1 MDAQN
6 GGRIMNPQFL
16 QQLRAAHAALI
27 EAHPELATDDDFL
40 ADVIEGSTDAFEIME
55 RLVIERREALAN
67 GEAMD
72 KLANDYAQI
81 SDRWTMRAENRRKL
95 MGLVLDATGL
105 RKMQTA
111 AGTVSMSPGRVSL
124 ALADD
129 FTPPQG
135 YARTKIEPDKA
146 AIKAALEAGETMPGA
161 SLVTGK
167 PIVKV
172 L

>member
-1 MDAQN
+1 
-6 GGRIMNPQFL
+6 MNPQFL
-16 QQLRAAHAALI
+16 MELRAAHAALI
-27 EAHPELATDDDFL
+27 EAHPDLATDDDFL
-40 ADVIEGSTDAFEIME
+40 ADVIEGETDAPAIME
-55 RLVIERREALAN
+55 RLVIERREAMAN

-72 KLANDYAQI
+72 KLAEDYAKL
-81 SDRWTMRAENRRKL
+81 SDRWTMRAESRRKL
-95 MGLVLDATGL
+95 MGVVMDAVGL
-105 RKMQTA
+105 RKMSTP
-111 AGTVSMSPGRVSL
+111 AGTVSMSPGRVTL

-135 YARTKIEPDKA
+135 YARTKVEPDKA
-146 AIKAALEAGETMPGA
+146 AIKAALEAGEVMQGA

>member
-1 MDAQN
+1 
-6 GGRIMNPQFL
+6 MNPQFL
-16 QQLRAAHAALI
+16 MQLRAAHAALI
-27 EAHPELATDDDFL
+27 EAHPDLATDDDFL
-40 ADVIEGSTDAFEIME
+40 ADVIEGETDAPAIME

-72 KLANDYAQI
+72 KLANDYAAL
-81 SDRWTMRAENRRKL
+81 SDRWTMRAEARRRL
-95 MGLVLDATGL
+95 MGLVLDAVGL
-105 RKMQTA
+105 RKMSTP
-111 AGTVSMSPGRVSL
+111 AGTVSVSPGRVSL

-146 AIKAALEAGETMPGA
+146 AIKAALEAGEVMQGA

>member
-1 MDAQN
+1 
-6 GGRIMNPQFL
+6 MNPQFL
-16 QQLRAAHAALI
+16 MELRAAHAALI
-27 EAHPELATDDDFL
+27 EAHPDLATDDDFL
-40 ADVIEGSTDAFEIME
+40 SDVIEGETDAPAIME
-55 RLVIERREALAN
+55 RLVIERREAMAN

-72 KLANDYAQI
+72 RLAEDYAKL
-81 SDRWTMRAENRRKL
+81 SDRWTARAESRRRL

-105 RKMQTA
+105 RKMSTP

-135 YARTKIEPDKA
+135 YARTRIEPDKA

-161 SLVTGK
+161 SLVVGK

>member
-1 MDAQN
+1 
-6 GGRIMNPQFL
+6 MNPQFL
-16 QQLRAAHAALI
+16 QQLRAAHASLI

-40 ADVIEGSTDAFEIME
+40 ADVIEGETDANAIME
-55 RLVIERREALAN
+55 RLVIERREAMAN

-72 KLANDYAQI
+72 KLAEDYARL
-81 SDRWTMRAENRRKL
+81 SDRWTARAEARRKL
-95 MGLVLDATGL
+95 MGLVMDATGL
-105 RKMQTA
+105 RKMQTP
-111 AGTVSMSPGRVSL
+111 AGTVSVSPGRVSL

>member
-1 MDAQN
+1 
-6 GGRIMNPQFL
+6 MNPQFIT
-16 QQLRAAHAALI
+16 QLRAAHAALI
-27 EAHPELATDDDFL
+27 EAHPEIAEDDAFL
-40 ADVIEGSTDAFEIME
+40 ADIIEGETDANAIME
-55 RLVIERREALAN
+55 RLVIERAEALAN

-72 KLANDYAQI
+72 ALAEKYTQI

-95 MGLVLDATGL
+95 MGLVLDAVGL
-105 RKMQTA
+105 RKMQTP
-111 AGTVSMSPGRVSL
+111 AGTVSVSPGRVSL

-146 AIKAALEAGETMPGA
+146 AIKAALEAGEVMQGA

>member
-1 MDAQN
+1 
-6 GGRIMNPQFL
+6 MNPQFL
-16 QQLRAAHAALI
+16 QQLRAAHASLI
-27 EAHPELATDDDFL
+27 EAHPEIAEDDDFL
-40 ADVIEGSTDAFEIME
+40 ADIIEGETDANAIME

-67 GEAMD
+67 SEAMD

-81 SDRWTMRAENRRKL
+81 SDRWTMRAEARRKL

-105 RKMQTA
+105 RKMSTP

-135 YARTKIEPDKA
+135 YARTRIEPDKA
-146 AIKAALEAGETMPGA
+146 AIKAALEAGEVMQGA

>member
-1 MDAQN
+1 
-6 GGRIMNPQFL
+6 MNPHFL
-16 QQLRAAHAALI
+16 TDLRAAHAALI
-27 EAHPELATDDDFL
+27 EAHPGIAEDDAFL
-40 ADVIEGSTDAFEIME
+40 ADIIEGETDANAIME
-55 RLVIERREALAN
+55 RLVIERAEAIANGQAMDALA
-67 GEAMD
+67 E
-72 KLANDYAQI
+72 KYIQI

-95 MGLVLDATGL
+95 MGLVLDAVGM
-105 RKMQTA
+105 RKMVTP
-111 AGTVSMSPGRVSL
+111 AGTVSVSPGRVSL

-135 YARTKIEPDKA
+135 YARTRIEPDKA

-161 SLVTGK
+161 ELVTGK

>member
-1 MDAQN
+1 
-6 GGRIMNPQFL
+6 MNPQFIT
-16 QQLRAAHAALI
+16 QLRAAHAALI
-27 EAHPELATDDDFL
+27 EAHPDLATDDDFL
-40 ADVIEGSTDAFEIME
+40 SDVIEGETDAPAIME
-55 RLVIERREALAN
+55 RLIIERRESIAN

-72 KLANDYAQI
+72 KLANDYAAL
-81 SDRWTMRAENRRKL
+81 SDRWTARAEARRKL

-105 RKMQTA
+105 RKMQTP
-111 AGTVSMSPGRVSL
+111 AGTVSVSPGRVSL

-135 YARTKIEPDKA
+135 YARIKIEPDKA

-161 SLVTGK
+161 SLVVGK

>member
-1 MDAQN
+1 
-6 GGRIMNPQFL
+6 
-16 QQLRAAHAALI
+16 
-27 EAHPELATDDDFL
+27 
-40 ADVIEGSTDAFEIME
+40 
-55 RLVIERREALAN
+55 
-67 GEAMD
+67 MD
-72 KLANDYAQI
+72 KLSEDYARL
-81 SDRWTMRAENRRKL
+81 SDRWTARAEARRKL

-105 RKMQTA
+105 RKMATP
-111 AGTVSMSPGRVSL
+111 AGTVSVSPGRVSL

-146 AIKAALEAGETMPGA
+146 AIKAALEAGEVMQGA
-161 SLVTGK
+161 SLVAGK

>member
-1 MDAQN
+1 
-6 GGRIMNPQFL
+6 MNPQFL
-16 QQLRAAHAALI
+16 MELRAAHAALI
-27 EAHPELATDDDFL
+27 EAHPDLATDDDFL
-40 ADVIEGSTDAFEIME
+40 ADVIEGETDAPAIME
-55 RLVIERREALAN
+55 RLVIERREAMAN

-72 KLANDYAQI
+72 KLAEDYAKL
-81 SDRWTMRAENRRKL
+81 SDRWTMRAESRRKL

-105 RKMQTA
+105 RKMSTP
-111 AGTVSMSPGRVSL
+111 AGTVSVSPGRVSL

-129 FTPPQG
+129 FTAPQG
-135 YARTKIEPDKA
+135 YARTKVEPDKA

>member
-1 MDAQN
+1 
-6 GGRIMNPQFL
+6 MNPQFL
-16 QQLRAAHAALI
+16 MELRAAHAALV
-27 EAHPELATDDDFL
+27 EAHPDLATDEFFL

-55 RLVIERREALAN
+55 RLVIERREAMAN

-72 KLANDYAQI
+72 KLAEDYARL
-81 SDRWTMRAENRRKL
+81 SDRWTMRAEARRKL

-105 RKMQTA
+105 RKMSTP
-111 AGTVSMSPGRVSL
+111 AGTVSVSPGRVSL

-135 YARTKIEPDKA
+135 YGRTKVEPDKA
-146 AIKAALEAGETMPGA
+146 AIKAALEAGEVMQGA

>member
-1 MDAQN
+1 
-6 GGRIMNPQFL
+6 MNPQFL
-16 QQLRAAHAALI
+16 MELRAAHAALV
-27 EAHPELATDDDFL
+27 EAHPDLATDEFFL

-55 RLVIERREALAN
+55 RLVIERREAMAN

-72 KLANDYAQI
+72 KLAEDYARL
-81 SDRWTMRAENRRKL
+81 SDRWTARAESRRKL

-105 RKMQTA
+105 RKMQTP

-135 YARTKIEPDKA
+135 YARTRIEPDKT

-167 PIVKV
+167 PIVQV
-172 L
+172 R

>member
-1 MDAQN
+1 
-6 GGRIMNPQFL
+6 MNPQFL
-16 QQLRAAHAALI
+16 TDLRAAHAALI
-27 EAHPELATDDDFL
+27 EAHPDLATDDDFL
-40 ADVIEGSTDAFEIME
+40 ADVIEGETDAPAIME

-81 SDRWTMRAENRRKL
+81 SDRWTMRAEARRKL
-95 MGLVLDATGL
+95 MGLVLDATGQ
-105 RKMQTA
+105 RKMATP

-124 ALADD
+124 SLADD

-135 YARTKIEPDKA
+135 YARTRIEPDKA
-146 AIKAALEAGETMPGA
+146 AIKAALEAGEVMQGA

>member
-1 MDAQN
+1 
-6 GGRIMNPQFL
+6 MNPQFL
-16 QQLRAAHAALI
+16 QHLRAAHASLI

-40 ADVIEGSTDAFEIME
+40 TDVIEGSTDAFEIME
-55 RLVIERREALAN
+55 RLVIERRESLAN
-67 GEAMD
+67 SEAMD

-81 SDRWTMRAENRRKL
+81 SDRWTMRAEARRKL

-105 RKMQTA
+105 RKMATP

-135 YARTKIEPDKA
+135 YARTRIEPDKA
-146 AIKAALEAGETMPGA
+146 AIKAALEAGEVMQGA

>member
-1 MDAQN
+1 
-6 GGRIMNPQFL
+6 MNPQFL
-16 QQLRAAHAALI
+16 MQLRAAHAALV
-27 EAHPELATDDDFL
+27 EEHPGLASDEFFL

-55 RLVIERREALAN
+55 KLVIERREAMAN

-72 KLANDYAQI
+72 KLAEDYAAL
-81 SDRWTMRAENRRKL
+81 SDRWTMRAESRRKL
-95 MGLVLDATGL
+95 MGVVMDAVGL
-105 RKMQTA
+105 RKMQTP
-111 AGTVSMSPGRVSL
+111 AGTVSVSPGRVSL

-146 AIKAALEAGETMPGA
+146 AIKAALEAGEVMQGA